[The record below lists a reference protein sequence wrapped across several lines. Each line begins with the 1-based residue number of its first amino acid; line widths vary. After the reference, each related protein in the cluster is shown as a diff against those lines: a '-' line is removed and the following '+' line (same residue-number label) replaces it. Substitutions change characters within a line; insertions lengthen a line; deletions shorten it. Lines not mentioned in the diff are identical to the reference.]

1 MTFCAVRC
9 CAETQAVPGHEIHQN
24 PLFFGTYS
32 QSFQQFIVRPFCIH
46 LEYINMVQIRAS
58 VGKGREQKPYSG
70 FPGSYSPDSG
80 QTAQMIYS
88 NTSSVPTAFL
98 YRKPLRE
105 CRNDHEIPEWIFFIR
120 PVFLHDNIIKCI
132 HQGVFSDRTLSLP

>member
-58 VGKGREQKPYSG
+58 VGKGREQKSVFRFSG
-70 FPGSYSPDSG
+70 LILARQRADS
-80 QTAQMIYS
+80 THS
-88 NTSSVPTAFL
+88 
-98 YRKPLRE
+98 
-105 CRNDHEIPEWIFFIR
+105 
-120 PVFLHDNIIKCI
+120 
-132 HQGVFSDRTLSLP
+132 LSLSEAFEGMSKRS